1 LLIFG
6 NSYSFARFTIL
17 TIDGGTLCDNKK
29 SDQAKDQKMASSQL
43 LDTDKCTAVR
53 TGAYDPLSSRGAQ
66 TISKVGG
73 NKKLSL
79 NQEVNG
85 YV

>member
-1 LLIFG
+1 
-6 NSYSFARFTIL
+6 
-17 TIDGGTLCDNKK
+17 
-29 SDQAKDQKMASSQL
+29 MASSQL
-43 LDTDKCTAVR
+43 LDTDRNKCTAVT
-53 TGAYDPLSSRGAQ
+53 TGAYDPLGSTP